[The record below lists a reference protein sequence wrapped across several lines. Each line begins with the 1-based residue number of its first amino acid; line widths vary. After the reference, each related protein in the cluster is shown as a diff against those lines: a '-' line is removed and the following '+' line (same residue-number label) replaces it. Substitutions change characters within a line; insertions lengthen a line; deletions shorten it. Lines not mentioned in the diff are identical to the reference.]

1 MSITDIQTPPQSIDH
16 TSNGMRLTAEE
27 FDALEE
33 WEPGFRYE
41 LIHGVLI
48 VTPPA
53 GPGERSPNDD
63 LGFLLRNFRENHANG
78 FLLDETLPEQE
89 IRIGDNRR
97 RADRAVWVGL
107 GHRPDPLND
116 VPAIAIEFVSASSR
130 DRHRDYVEKRDE
142 YAQAGIQEYWVID
155 RFRREMTVFR
165 GTAEVVVA
173 ENEIYSTPLLPEF
186 ELPLS
191 RLLAAADD
199 YPESVR

>member
-27 FDALEE
+27 YDALQDWEE
-33 WEPGFRYE
+33 GYRYE
-41 LIHGVLI
+41 LIHGVLV

-53 GPGERSPNDD
+53 GPGERSPNDE
-63 LGFLLRNFRENHANG
+63 LGFLLRSFRENHPNG
-78 FLLDETLPEQE
+78 HSLDETLPEQE
-89 IRIGDNRR
+89 IPIGENRR
-97 RADRAVWVGL
+97 RADRAVWIGL
-107 GHRPDPLND
+107 GRRPDPLND
-116 VPAIAIEFVSASSR
+116 TPTIAIEFVSASRR

-165 GTAEVVVA
+165 GIAEVVVA
-173 ENEIYSTPLLPEF
+173 ENEMYSTPLLPGF

-191 RLLAAADD
+191 RLLLAADE
-199 YPESVR
+199 YGE

>member
-16 TSNGMRLTAEE
+16 TANGMRLSAEE
-27 FDALEE
+27 FDALEN
-33 WEPGFRYE
+33 WEEGFRYE

-53 GPGERSPNDD
+53 GPGERIPNDE
-63 LGFLLRNFRENHANG
+63 LGYLLRMYRDTSPHG
-78 FLLDETLPEQE
+78 HLLNDTAPEQE
-89 IRIGDNRR
+89 IQIGENRR
-97 RADRAVWVGL
+97 RADRTVWIGL
-107 GHRPDPLND
+107 GRRPDPLVD
-116 VPAIAIEFVSASSR
+116 VPTIAIEFVSASGR

-142 YAQAGIQEYWVID
+142 YAQAGIREYWVID

-165 GTAEVVVA
+165 GTSEVVVA
-173 ENEIYSTPLLPEF
+173 ENEIYSTPLLPDF

-199 YPESVR
+199 YAE